1 MRHCHFKQFL
11 VLSHANDLC
20 DKVWLGDMG
29 RELSSMKFGNEK
41 FMEQKN

>member
-20 DKVWLGDMG
+20 DKVWLGDMAG
-29 RELSSMKFGNEK
+29 RFLGKGVEFHEVWK
-41 FMEQKN
+41 